1 MPKVVDHEQ
10 RRTEVAAAA
19 RAAIADR
26 GLDGATVRDIAAAAG
41 VSTGVLAHYFRDK
54 DELLLQA
61 LRDSYEAAAGRMLR
75 AGRRNPGLEAVR
87 GMLEEELPLD
97 DPARAEF
104 RVWLAFWGRAAYNPA
119 LAGEQAAGC
128 RVWRR
133 LIEEAIRIGTEDGSI
148 RPDISPA
155 DEAEALMAFVDGM
168 GLQATLEPGRLPP
181 KRQRAL
187 LELQLSRLK
196 GSSQ

>member
-119 LAGEQAAGC
+119 LAAEQAAGC

-148 RPDISPA
+148 RPDVSPA

-181 KRQRAL
+181 ERQRVL

-196 GSSQ
+196 PG

>member
-41 VSTGVLAHYFRDK
+41 VSTGVLAYYFRDK

-75 AGRRNPGLEAVR
+75 AGRRNPGLEA
-87 GMLEEELPLD
+87 
-97 DPARAEF
+97 
-104 RVWLAFWGRAAYNPA
+104 
-119 LAGEQAAGC
+119 
-128 RVWRR
+128 
-133 LIEEAIRIGTEDGSI
+133 
-148 RPDISPA
+148 
-155 DEAEALMAFVDGM
+155 
-168 GLQATLEPGRLPP
+168 
-181 KRQRAL
+181 
-187 LELQLSRLK
+187 
-196 GSSQ
+196 

>member
-19 RAAIADR
+19 RSAIADR

-61 LRDSYEAAAGRMLR
+61 LRDSYAAAAGRMLR

-97 DPARAEF
+97 DAGRTEL
-104 RVWLAFWGRAAYNPA
+104 RVWLAFWGRAAFNPA
-119 LAGEQAAGC
+119 LADEQAAGC
-128 RVWRR
+128 RVWRK
-133 LIEEAIRIGTEDGSI
+133 LIEEAIRVGIEDGSV
-148 RPDISPA
+148 RADAEPA
-155 DEAEALMAFVDGM
+155 EEAEALMAFVDGL
-168 GLQATLEPGRLPP
+168 GLQATLEPGRLPAE
-181 KRQRAL
+181 RQREL
-187 LELQLSRLK
+187 LDLQLRRLRP
-196 GSSQ
+196 G